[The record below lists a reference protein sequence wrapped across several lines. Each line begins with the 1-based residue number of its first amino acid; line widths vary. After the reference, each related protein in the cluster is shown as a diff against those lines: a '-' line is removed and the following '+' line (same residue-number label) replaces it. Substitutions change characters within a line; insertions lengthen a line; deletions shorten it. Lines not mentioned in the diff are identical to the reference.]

1 MQIRRLLSDDAAAY
15 QALRLAAL
23 RDEPFAF
30 GSSYEEEKDALLGA
44 VAQRLAPKP
53 DHGFIGAFDG
63 EQLVGTVALGR
74 EGMAKLAHKAY
85 IWGMVVAPA
94 WRRQGVARALMT
106 QMLGF
111 ASTMPGIRQV
121 NLCVNTR
128 NDAARRLY
136 ESLGFVAWGHE
147 RGSMLVD
154 GELHDE
160 LHMCRLLRETET
172 GH

>member
-1 MQIRRLLSDDAAAY
+1 MQIRRLLPTDAAAY

-23 RDEPFAF
+23 RDEPWVF
-30 GSSYEEEKDALLGA
+30 GSSYEEEKDAPPDA
-44 VAQRLAPKP
+44 AAQRLAPQP

-63 EQLVGTVALGR
+63 QQLVGTVALGR

-85 IWGMVVAPA
+85 IWGMVVAPD

-111 ASTMPGIRQV
+111 ASGMPGIRQV

-136 ESLGFVAWGHE
+136 ESLGFAAWGHE
-147 RGSMLVD
+147 RGAMLVN

-160 LHMCRLLRETET
+160 FHMCLLLRDT
-172 GH
+172 GAEP

>member
-1 MQIRRLLSDDAAAY
+1 MQIRRLLPTDAAAY

-23 RDEPFAF
+23 RDEPWAF
-30 GSSYEEEKDALLGA
+30 GSSYEEERDMPLDA
-44 VAQRLAPKP
+44 VAERLAPKP
-53 DHGFIGAFDG
+53 DHGHIGAFDG
-63 EQLVGTVALGR
+63 DQLVGTVALGR

-85 IWGMVVAPA
+85 IWGMVVTPA

-106 QMLGF
+106 QMLDF
-111 ASTMPGIRQV
+111 AVRLPGIRQV

-147 RGSMLVD
+147 RGSMLVE

-160 LHMCRLLRETET
+160 FHMCLQLRETAAR
-172 GH
+172 H

>member
-1 MQIRRLLSDDAAAY
+1 VQIRRLLPTDAAAY

-23 RDEPFAF
+23 RDEPWAFAA
-30 GSSYEEEKDALLGA
+30 SHEEEEDTPLEA
-44 VAQRLAPKP
+44 VAQRLAPKA
-53 DHGFIGAFDG
+53 DHGFIGAFDDD
-63 EQLVGTVALGR
+63 QLVGTVALGR
-74 EGMAKLAHKAY
+74 EGMAQLAHKAY

-111 ASTMPGIRQV
+111 AGTMPGVRQV
-121 NLCVNTR
+121 NLCVNAR

-147 RGSMLVD
+147 RGSMLVE

-160 LHMCRLLRETET
+160 FHMCLHLQDTAN
-172 GH
+172 

>member
-1 MQIRRLLSDDAAAY
+1 LQIRRLLPTDAAAY
-15 QALRLAAL
+15 QALRLTIL
-23 RDEPFAF
+23 RDEPWALAA
-30 GSSYEEEKDALLGA
+30 SHEEEKDTPLDA
-44 VAQRLAPKP
+44 VAQRLAPKA
-53 DHGFIGAFDG
+53 DHGFIGAFAG
-63 EQLVGTVALGR
+63 EQLVGMVALGR
-74 EGMAKLAHKAY
+74 EGMTKLSHKAY

-94 WRRQGVARALMT
+94 WRRRGVARALMN

-111 ASTMPGIRQV
+111 ARSMPGIRQV

-128 NDAARRLY
+128 NEAARRLY

-147 RGSMLVD
+147 RGSMVVD

-160 LHMCRLLRETET
+160 FHMCLLLQETEA

>member
-1 MQIRRLLSDDAAAY
+1 LQIRRLLPTDAAAY

-23 RDEPFAF
+23 RDEPWAF
-30 GSSYEEEKDALLGA
+30 GASHEEEKDTPLEA
-44 VAQRLAPKP
+44 VAQRLAPKA

-74 EGMAKLAHKAY
+74 EGMVKLAHKAY

-94 WRRQGVARALMT
+94 WRRRGVARALMT

-111 ASTMPGIRQV
+111 ARTMPGIRQV

-128 NDAARRLY
+128 NDAARQLY

-147 RGSMLVD
+147 RGSMVVD

-160 LHMCRLLRETET
+160 FHMCLQLQDTAN
-172 GH
+172 

>member
-1 MQIRRLLSDDAAAY
+1 MQIRRLMPTDATAY

-23 RDEPFAF
+23 RDEPLAF
-30 GSSYEEEKDALLGA
+30 GSSYEEEVDTPLEA
-44 VAQRLAPKP
+44 VAQRLAPKA
-53 DHGFIGAFDG
+53 DHGFIGAFEG
-63 EQLVGTVALGR
+63 AQLVGTVALGR

-94 WRRQGVARALMT
+94 WRRQGVARELMT

-111 ASTMPGIRQV
+111 ARNMPGIRQV

-128 NDAARRLY
+128 NEPARLLY
-136 ESLGFVAWGHE
+136 ESLGFHAWGHE
-147 RGSMLVD
+147 RGSMLVA

-160 LHMCRLLRETET
+160 FHMCLQLQDTSN
-172 GH
+172 